1 MYTQCEFLLHEL
13 RVKFDWKEK
22 VILNIDNYFENSS
35 LLSLG
40 STKKTWGKEIAVQSS

>member
-22 VILNIDNYFENSS
+22 VILNIDTGNYFENRSY
-35 LLSLG
+35 
-40 STKKTWGKEIAVQSS
+40 STARCNH

>member
-22 VILNIDNYFENSS
+22 VILNIDNYFENRSY
-35 LLSLG
+35 
-40 STKKTWGKEIAVQSS
+40 STARCNHYAALRKHGEKK

>member
-22 VILNIDNYFENSS
+22 VILNIDNYFENRSY
-35 LLSLG
+35 
-40 STKKTWGKEIAVQSS
+40 STARCHH